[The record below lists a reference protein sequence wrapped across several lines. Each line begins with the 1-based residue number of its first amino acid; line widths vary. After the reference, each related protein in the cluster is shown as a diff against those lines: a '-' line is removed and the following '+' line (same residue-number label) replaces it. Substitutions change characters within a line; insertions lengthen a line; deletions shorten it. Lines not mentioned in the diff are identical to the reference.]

1 MKNDNHTFSSFKKI
15 PEWLTIR
22 EAVKISKGLTK
33 KRITKS
39 DIYRNALSGN
49 IRISIYFQSPVI
61 LRKVRIS
68 GHKIKIKSIDDSLI
82 NRLCLLERKCF
93 LDKKSLIISTEG
105 EYILSNFPILDTTLA
120 GYEYVLMQRLLSRHL
135 NIPLPEEGAKNVNY
149 GISVSLSEE
158 IFQLFERV
166 TWKSRIN
173 RQINRLP
180 KDIAL
185 EIYEN
190 ISSQRIKNFYHREY
204 FPMHDLPSD
213 ACFVIRVTE
222 LEKLINLLIEKKTG
236 TASTTRIST
245 PLSRLFWLACKHNE
259 AISPLIRQ
267 PYKLLSIFEQWAS
280 DEGIT
285 DRFSG
290 DTLKAAL
297 ERGSPTA
304 VAASKR

>member
-1 MKNDNHTFSSFKKI
+1 MEKK
-15 PEWLTIR
+15 
-22 EAVKISKGLTK
+22 
-33 KRITKS
+33 
-39 DIYRNALSGN
+39 
-49 IRISIYFQSPVI
+49 
-61 LRKVRIS
+61 
-68 GHKIKIKSIDDSLI
+68 
-82 NRLCLLERKCF
+82 
-93 LDKKSLIISTEG
+93 LIISTEG
-105 EYILSNFPILDTTLA
+105 EYFLSNFPIFDTELA
-120 GYEYVLMQRLLSRHL
+120 GYEYVLIQRLLSRHL
-135 NIPLPEEGAKNVNY
+135 GISLPEEGERNINY
-149 GISVSLSEE
+149 GISVNLSDET
-158 IFQLFERV
+158 FQLFEKI
-166 TWKSRIN
+166 TWEERIN
-173 RQINRLP
+173 RQINKLP
-180 KDIAL
+180 ERIAL
-185 EIYEN
+185 SIYEN
-190 ISSQRIKNFYHREY
+190 ILSQRMRDFYQSEY
-204 FPMHDLPSD
+204 FPIHNLPPD

-236 TASTTRIST
+236 TTSTTRIST